1 MRDEIMEDTRPN
13 KWLGSGWK
21 MNRTLGEA
29 QAYAESLRTFVEHV
43 DPLVHLF
50 IVPPFTALSSV
61 CRILSGT
68 QVQVGAQNMHWADRG
83 AFTGEISPLMIRD
96 CGAQIVELGH
106 SERREYF
113 AETDYSVNKKV
124 LAALQHGLH
133 PLICVGETA
142 VEKEFD
148 VAETFVRRQVKI
160 ALHAVPLDS
169 IPSVMIA
176 YEPVW
181 AIGEAGSPAEPD
193 YANHIHGIIRD
204 TIALTYGPQISR
216 TIRIL
221 YGGSVNFG
229 NAESFIQQP
238 EVDGLF
244 IGRAA
249 WEVDSLI
256 ELIRLVEQISRSACS
271 I

>member
-1 MRDEIMEDTRPN
+1 MQNTSGN

-21 MNRTLGEA
+21 MHRTLSEA
-29 QAYAESLRTFVEHV
+29 QAYAESLRTFVEREH
-43 DPLVHLF
+43 PSVHLF
-50 IVPPFTALSSV
+50 VVPPFTALSSV

-68 QVQVGAQNMHWADRG
+68 QVQVGGQNMHWADHG

-148 VAETFVRRQVKI
+148 VAETSVQRQVKI

-169 IPSVMIA
+169 SRSVMIA
-176 YEPVW
+176 T
-181 AIGEAGSPAEPD
+181 SPC
-193 YANHIHGIIRD
+193 G
-204 TIALTYGPQISR
+204 
-216 TIRIL
+216 
-221 YGGSVNFG
+221 
-229 NAESFIQQP
+229 
-238 EVDGLF
+238 
-244 IGRAA
+244 
-249 WEVDSLI
+249 
-256 ELIRLVEQISRSACS
+256 RSARQGAPQNPITLTVSMVLSGTPLRLPMAHRSVAKYGLCTEVASTSVTLSGLSSSRRSTACS
-271 I
+271 

>member
-1 MRDEIMEDTRPN
+1 MQDTRPN

-21 MNRTLGEA
+21 MHRTLGEA
-29 QAYAESLRTFVEHV
+29 QAYAESLRTFVEHEH
-43 DPLVHLF
+43 PSVHLF
-50 IVPPFTALSSV
+50 VVPPFTALSSV

-124 LAALQHGLH
+124 LATLKYGLH
-133 PLICVGETA
+133 PLICVGETR

-148 VAETFVRRQVKI
+148 VAEPSVQRQVKI
-160 ALHAVPLDS
+160 ALHGVPLHS
-169 IPSVMIA
+169 IRSVMIA

-181 AIGEAGSPAEPD
+181 AIGERGSPAEPD
-193 YANHIHGIIRD
+193 YANHIHGIIRN

-216 TIRIL
+216 TIRIV
-221 YGGSVNFG
+221 YGGSVNVG
-229 NAESFIQQP
+229 NAGSFIQQP

-244 IGRAA
+244 VGRAA
-249 WEVDSLI
+249 WEVDSFI
-256 ELIRLVEQISRSACS
+256 ELIKLIQQTSRSACFV
-271 I
+271 

>member
-1 MRDEIMEDTRPN
+1 MQNTSGN

-21 MNRTLGEA
+21 MHRTLSEA
-29 QAYAESLRTFVEHV
+29 QAYAESLRTFVEREH
-43 DPLVHLF
+43 PSVHLF
-50 IVPPFTALSSV
+50 VVPPFTALSSV

-68 QVQVGAQNMHWADRG
+68 QVQVGGQNMHWADHG

-148 VAETFVRRQVKI
+148 VAETSVQRQVKI

-169 IPSVMIA
+169 IRSVMIA

-216 TIRIL
+216 EIRIM
-221 YGGSVNFG
+221 YGGSVNLG
-229 NAESFIQQP
+229 NAERFIRQS

-244 IGRAA
+244 VGRAA
-249 WEVDSLI
+249 WEVDSFI
-256 ELIRLVEQISRSACS
+256 ELIKLIR
-271 I
+271 